1 MFISLF
7 KSLTSLDCLV
17 CICPC
22 IGSLDLTVETKL
34 KIISS
39 LIVIEVGGSMEL
51 ETGRAS
57 TELSIGIDSDELAIR
72 NNFNCGEVRMFLFQ
86 VSRMASM

>member
-1 MFISLF
+1 
-7 KSLTSLDCLV
+7 LDCIV

-34 KIISS
+34 KIVSS
-39 LIVIEVGGSMEL
+39 LIVIEVGRGSMEL

-86 VSRMASM
+86 VSRMASIYQGCW